1 MALEVKPPRGRFPVP
16 GGTMASSLAPHAPQ
30 KTNVAGISVPQLV
43 HTRIAV
49 MTLGCEWA
57 PDPDAGCA
65 DDGAADGGG
74 PGGGA
79 AYDGGPGGG
88 AANGGGPCGGLA

>member
-1 MALEVKPPRGRFPVP
+1 
-16 GGTMASSLAPHAPQ
+16 
-30 KTNVAGISVPQLV
+30 VPQLV

-57 PDPDAGCA
+57 RPDPDAGCG

-79 AYDGGPGGG
+79 AYGGGPGGG
-88 AANGGGPCGGLA
+88 LA